1 MESDRHSLNRDL
13 GEPARIG
20 ADRFWSVLCA
30 SRDVDIPS
38 GSEKLQTAGKSQGLA
53 ACSPGQADGRLN
65 LKKVRVFPKLVPHET
80 KQEANHPNLFLFCE
94 SSSGTAQFR
103 ATGGGDLECT
113 VERIAGLLAMQCLV
127 RGQNPAEFQVLVPAE
142 QSLVAR
148 LISRTEELL
157 QEGRAIACPTT
168 LSARQREVLDAV
180 VSNRANKEI
189 ASRLNIT
196 VRTVKFHVSSLLSK
210 FGVETRAELARRA
223 AGFMRPTLLE
233 NETRTPAQ
241 GNKGNRSL
249 VPEQAM
255 QKTAL
260 AIANG
265 SRSLRFPGR
274 VLTA

>member
-1 MESDRHSLNRDL
+1 
-13 GEPARIG
+13 
-20 ADRFWSVLCA
+20 
-30 SRDVDIPS
+30 
-38 GSEKLQTAGKSQGLA
+38 
-53 ACSPGQADGRLN
+53 
-65 LKKVRVFPKLVPHET
+65 LKKVRVFPKLVPREN
-80 KQEANHPNLFLFCE
+80 KQEANHPDLFLFCE

-127 RGQNPAEFQVLVPAE
+127 RGQDPAEFQVLVPAE
-142 QSLVAR
+142 QSLVTR

-157 QEGRAIACPTT
+157 KEGRAIACPTS

-180 VSNRANKEI
+180 VGNRANKEI

-233 NETRTPAQ
+233 SEARTPAQ
-241 GNKGNRSL
+241 ANKGSRNL

-265 SRSLRFPGR
+265 SRSVRFPGR

>member
-1 MESDRHSLNRDL
+1 
-13 GEPARIG
+13 
-20 ADRFWSVLCA
+20 
-30 SRDVDIPS
+30 
-38 GSEKLQTAGKSQGLA
+38 
-53 ACSPGQADGRLN
+53 
-65 LKKVRVFPKLVPHET
+65 
-80 KQEANHPNLFLFCE
+80 
-94 SSSGTAQFR
+94 
-103 ATGGGDLECT
+103 

-127 RGQNPAEFQVLVPAE
+127 RGQSPADFQVLVPAE

-148 LISRTEELL
+148 LITRTDELL
-157 QEGRAIACPTT
+157 KEGRAIACPTS

-210 FGVETRAELARRA
+210 FGVETRSELARRA

-233 NETRTPAQ
+233 NEPRTPAQ
-241 GNKGNRSL
+241 SSKGGRNL

-255 QKTAL
+255 QKTAM
-260 AIANG
+260 AMANG

-274 VLTA
+274 ILTA

>member
-1 MESDRHSLNRDL
+1 MQS
-13 GEPARIG
+13 
-20 ADRFWSVLCA
+20 WA
-30 SRDVDIPS
+30 SRR
-38 GSEKLQTAGKSQGLA
+38 KAQ
-53 ACSPGQADGRLN
+53 
-65 LKKVRVFPKLVPHET
+65 LKKVRVFPKFAPREE
-80 KQEANHPNLFLFCE
+80 KQETNHPNLFLFCE

-103 ATGGGDLECT
+103 ATGGGDLECI

-157 QEGRAIACPTT
+157 KEGRAIACPAS

-210 FGVETRAELARRA
+210 FGVETRSELAHRA

-233 NETRTPAQ
+233 NEARNPAQ
-241 GNKGNRSL
+241 VNKGGRNL

-255 QKTAL
+255 QRTAL
-260 AIANG
+260 AITNG
-265 SRSLRFPGR
+265 SRSVRFPGR
-274 VLTA
+274 ILTA

>member
-1 MESDRHSLNRDL
+1 
-13 GEPARIG
+13 
-20 ADRFWSVLCA
+20 
-30 SRDVDIPS
+30 
-38 GSEKLQTAGKSQGLA
+38 
-53 ACSPGQADGRLN
+53 
-65 LKKVRVFPKLVPHET
+65 
-80 KQEANHPNLFLFCE
+80 
-94 SSSGTAQFR
+94 
-103 ATGGGDLECT
+103 
-113 VERIAGLLAMQCLV
+113 MQCLV

-157 QEGRAIACPTT
+157 SEGRAIACPTS

-233 NETRTPAQ
+233 NEERTPAQ
-241 GNKGNRSL
+241 AHKGSRNL

-255 QKTAL
+255 QKTGL

-265 SRSLRFPGR
+265 SRSVRFPGR

>member
-1 MESDRHSLNRDL
+1 M
-13 GEPARIG
+13 
-20 ADRFWSVLCA
+20 
-30 SRDVDIPS
+30 
-38 GSEKLQTAGKSQGLA
+38 
-53 ACSPGQADGRLN
+53 
-65 LKKVRVFPKLVPHET
+65 
-80 KQEANHPNLFLFCE
+80 
-94 SSSGTAQFR
+94 
-103 ATGGGDLECT
+103 
-113 VERIAGLLAMQCLV
+113 ERIAGLLAMQCLV

-157 QEGRAIACPTT
+157 KEGRAIACPTS

-223 AGFMRPTLLE
+223 AGFMRPMLLE
-233 NETRTPAQ
+233 NEARTPAQ
-241 GNKGNRSL
+241 VNKGSRNL
-249 VPEQAM
+249 LPEQAM
-255 QKTAL
+255 HEPAL

-265 SRSLRFPGR
+265 SRSVRFPGR
-274 VLTA
+274 ILTA